1 MNIEQTYWAVI
12 PAAGIGKRMRSH
24 IPKQYLPLAGR
35 TVIEHSI
42 DIFLQHPRISGVVV
56 AISEDD
62 ETWQGLH
69 FDTDKPVLTVS
80 GGAERCHSV
89 VNALETLA
97 DHASDADWV
106 LVHDAARPCLQR
118 KDLDLLM
125 DLLAVHPVG
134 GLLGV
139 PVRDTIKRADVT
151 CEVEET
157 VDRDGL
163 WHALTP
169 QMFHLGSL
177 RNALRMAL
185 ESGKLVTDE
194 SSAIELSGRQP
205 IMVEGSADNIKITR
219 PEDLALAEFFLR
231 HQRGLEDV
239 IPGILDSDGLNADE
253 G

>member
-1 MNIEQTYWAVI
+1 VNIEQTYWAVI
-12 PAAGIGKRMRSH
+12 PAAGIGKRMQSQ

-35 TVIEHSI
+35 TVIEHTVEL
-42 DIFLQHPRISGVVV
+42 FLQHPHISGVVV
-56 AISEDD
+56 AISEAD
-62 ETWQGLH
+62 ETWQELH
-69 FDTDKPVLTVS
+69 FDTQKPLLTVS

-89 VNALETLA
+89 LNALDALSEQ
-97 DHASDADWV
+97 ASDADWV

-118 KDLDLLM
+118 KDLDMLM
-125 DLLAVHPVG
+125 TLLAVHPVG

-139 PVRDTIKRADVT
+139 PVRDTIKRADVS

-157 VDRDGL
+157 VNRDGL

-177 RNALRMAL
+177 RNALRSAV
-185 ESGKLVTDE
+185 ENGQLVTDE
-194 SSAIELSGRQP
+194 SSAIELSGQQP
-205 IMVEGSADNIKITR
+205 VMVEGSADNIKITR

-231 HQRGLEDV
+231 HQHGLEDV
-239 IPGILDSDGLNADE
+239 LPGIYDSDGLNADE